1 MPVDAPIELPS
12 NGKGRGPKPPRPKQ
26 QPSFEVCKRNAL
38 SKLDKSP
45 KGSLDEP
52 TAPLVHDINR
62 HPDYVTT
69 SSCSG
74 RVALFATFGEERNR
88 GGRWLLVQH
97 ATVTIREVTDALTPP
112 PTQPAAPPPEL
123 VLFKH
128 EPGILHVQC
137 RHLEAAKRLLQV
149 ALSAGF
155 RESGLVLSGS
165 EKVMLAIR
173 TTSNSLELPL
183 ASRGVMLLPPSYM
196 ELLVTQANE
205 RFASN
210 RGRTDALHAAFLADA
225 ADAAARC
232 AECAP
237 SASTPSASAPSAPA
251 SAPASVPTSAPVAPK
266 AEAAAPSRTVA
277 AAEAAAEAAA
287 KAAAAEAAAA
297 ALRGNVVNDGA
308 TRGQLNEDLA
318 RSRSEELA
326 SFAQQVQEGAA
337 SLARAERQLLTA
349 QSKAAA
355 AQRVAQG
362 LAVAVAATAVL
373 LAVGAV
379 RVRA

>member
-12 NGKGRGPKPPRPKQ
+12 NGNGRGPKPPRPKQ

-251 SAPASVPTSAPVAPK
+251 SAPASAPVAPK

-287 KAAAAEAAAA
+287 KAAAAAEAAAA